1 MNNVSENAVFWSDQ
15 LAEKVVEEFP
25 DEEVYVCASGISPS
39 GQVHIGNFREII
51 TTDFVVKSLQK
62 MGKEVRFIY
71 SWDDY
76 DRFRKV
82 PEGVPDHF
90 EEHIGKPLSNVP
102 DPEGCHDSYAE
113 HFESQVEDEI
123 APLHLDITFIR
134 QHQQFEDAV
143 YSDLIRQA
151 MNNRNRI
158 VKILNEYRTEPLED
172 DWWPLRIYC
181 TECGKDFTDIEDY
194 DGEYTVVY
202 YCEECDD
209 SFELNFAEDDSVKPP
224 WRVDW
229 PMRWKYERVAFEPGG
244 KDHSAPGSSRDTGKD
259 IVEQVYDRTAPVYQM
274 YEFVNL
280 KGRDGK
286 MSSSSG
292 DVMTPGE
299 LLDIY
304 TPPLLRFLFAE
315 TKPTRDFAIS
325 LDEDIITVYEK
336 FDKIEDAY
344 FNPEQVDNERKRE
357 HWTRIYELSMVDI
370 PEENPVR
377 IAFDHAA
384 FVAQTIPE
392 EQWKTDGIAALQQTG
407 HIDGEPSDEQVQ
419 LILDR
424 LDRAQHWAREHAPDE
439 YVYTFNEEVPED
451 IREELSAGQVE
462 AMRRLADMLAE
473 NTYDEKD
480 VLEDDLFGLAKQDDL
495 AVGVG
500 DFFQASYLCL
510 LSREQGPR
518 LADFILTRGQD
529 EIQQVLDTV
538 NA

>member
-1 MNNVSENAVFWSDQ
+1 MAEDAVFWSDQ
-15 LAEKVVEEFP
+15 LAAEVLDEFP
-25 DEEVYVCASGISPS
+25 DEDVYVCASGISPS
-39 GQVHIGNFREII
+39 GRVHIGNFREII

-62 MGKEVRFIY
+62 QGVNVRFIY

-82 PEGVPDHF
+82 PQGVPDAF
-90 EEHIGKPLSNVP
+90 KDHIGKPLSAVP

-113 HFESQVEDEI
+113 HFENQLEDEI
-123 APLHLDITFIR
+123 APLHMDIEFIR
-134 QHQQFEDAV
+134 QHEMFENAA
-143 YSDLIRQA
+143 YADLIKQA
-151 MNNRNRI
+151 MANRNTI
-158 VKILNEYRTEPLED
+158 IDILNEYRNEPID
-172 DWWPLRIYC
+172 QDWWPLRVYC
-181 TECGKDFTDIEDY
+181 TECGKDFTDIIEY

-202 YCEECDD
+202 RCEECGD
-209 SFELNFAEDDSVKPP
+209 SFELNFAEEDSVKPP

-229 PMRWKYERVAFEPGG
+229 PMRWKHENVTFEPGG

-299 LLDIY
+299 LLTIY
-304 TPPLLRFLFAE
+304 TAPLLRFLFAE
-315 TKPTRDFAIS
+315 TKPTRDFSIA

-336 FDKIEDAY
+336 FDEIEDAY
-344 FNPEQVDNERKRE
+344 FNPDTVENDRKRE
-357 HWTRIYELSMVDI
+357 HWKRVYELSVVDI
-370 PEENPVR
+370 PDEQPVR

-384 FVAQTIPE
+384 FVAQTIPR
-392 EQWKTDGIAALQQTG
+392 EQWETDGIAALKKTG
-407 HIDGEPSDEQVQ
+407 HIDGEPSTEQTQ

-424 LDRAQHWAREHAPDE
+424 MERALHWAREYASEE
-439 YVYTFNEEVPED
+439 YVYEFNTQVPD
-451 IREELSAGQVE
+451 DVRTDLSAEQVM
-462 AMRRLADMLAE
+462 AMQELAVLLAE
-473 NTYDEKD
+473 NEYGDKD
-480 VLEDDLFGLAKQDDL
+480 TLEDDLFGLAKREDL
-495 AVGVG
+495 DVGVG
-500 DFFQASYLCL
+500 NFFQAAYLCL

-529 EIQQVLDTV
+529 EILQVLKTLD
-538 NA
+538 